1 MKAEEDGFLIE
12 IKRELLGVEAS
23 LLPIDTLYKDAQQD
37 HDEAKIRS
45 YSEERAKLIASR
57 DRLHKEIEELEASDE
72 LFAEQQGITIAKAWE
87 ALKGRLVDIVAL
99 HGK

>member
-45 YSEERAKLIASR
+45 YSEEREKLIASR
-57 DRLHKEIEELEASDE
+57 DRLHKEIEEAKRLPTSEVSKLEVDYIRKDISIIQDE
-72 LFAEQQGITIAKAWE
+72 IKLIKE
-87 ALKGRLVDIVAL
+87 DI
-99 HGK
+99 K